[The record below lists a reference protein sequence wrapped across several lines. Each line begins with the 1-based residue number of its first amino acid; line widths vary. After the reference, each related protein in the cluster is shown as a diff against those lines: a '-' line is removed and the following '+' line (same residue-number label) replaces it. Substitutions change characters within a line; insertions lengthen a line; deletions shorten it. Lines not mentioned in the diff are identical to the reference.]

1 MKKREKTLFR
11 KEAPL
16 WKYFHSLTISRTF
29 SQSHCNTIFGLP
41 YIIQNNGYGTFLDKN
56 IPTHAFIFS
65 HRAGNLRN
73 DFRQI
78 RKILQ
83 RNFSLSYLLL
93 SCLKTNR
100 HGMTSPPKLYQTNSE
115 LLYTVVTYFSLLI
128 CMGGGW
134 DNEGNTLW
142 VFNLLI
148 SCLVHGTYIRW

>member
-1 MKKREKTLFR
+1 MKDQRKDLERHEKKRKN
-11 KEAPL
+11 
-16 WKYFHSLTISRTF
+16 TF
-29 SQSHCNTIFGLP
+29 PEGSSSMKVFFIHSQSHALSPNLTAIR
-41 YIIQNNGYGTFLDKN
+41 FLVCLISFK
-56 IPTHAFIFS
+56 ITVMELFLTRIYLHMLSYF

-128 CMGGGW
+128 CMGGG
-134 DNEGNTLW
+134 
-142 VFNLLI
+142 
-148 SCLVHGTYIRW
+148 